1 LIATSLA
8 FSAVVSTS
16 LGLTRTISPG
26 MLGLSLTYCLT
37 VVNNLNDLIGSVS
50 ETEQEMV
57 SVERIAEYID
67 IPSEHKGDED
77 RKKLEKDLQFN
88 VDDDRIG
95 RHINTDFSV
104 NSSSTTVNNEKI
116 IKSRFFS
123 IESLGN
129 RIFGRAQKL
138 KRVKRNPAHM
148 DPDGLRRPLIDLEE
162 NADLDILTIN
172 KNSRNVEKEES
183 FESRKKMNRNIKTNM
198 MNYIPEDTVIKHQIK
213 GGHVVF
219 KNVFLFYN
227 QKSPS
232 SLAALSNLSMKI
244 PMVSTHIRI

>member
-1 LIATSLA
+1 M
-8 FSAVVSTS
+8 
-16 LGLTRTISPG
+16 ISPG

-37 VVNNLNDLIGSVS
+37 VVNNLNDLIGSLS

-77 RKKLEKDLQFN
+77 REKLEKDLQLN
-88 VDDDRIG
+88 VDNDRIDC
-95 RHINTDFSV
+95 HIDADFTV
-104 NSSSTTVNNEKI
+104 NSSSNTINNEKI

-129 RIFGRAQKL
+129 RIFGRAQKS
-138 KRVKRNPAHM
+138 KRVKRSQAK
-148 DPDGLRRPLIDLEE
+148 DLDGLRRPLIDLEE
-162 NADLDILTIN
+162 NADVDIVNIN
-172 KNSRNVEKEES
+172 KNSRNIEEES
-183 FESRKKMNRNIKTNM
+183 FESRNKMNRNIKTNM
-198 MNYIPEDTVIKHQIK
+198 MNYIHEDTVVKQQIS

-219 KNVFLFYN
+219 KDVFLFYN

-244 PMVSTHIRI
+244 PMVSTHIRIR